1 MKNPIFDSTI
11 VYLSYYDIPKI
22 LINVFASFNRDLT
35 RDNNDCQVSFFLD
48 KNGILNTIKD
58 SRKLTKLPKMFINSS
73 KSCEVMGKEL
83 RNLKIPDFYIQGL
96 FKKYLKIY

>member
-1 MKNPIFDSTI
+1 MEKW
-11 VYLSYYDIPKI
+11 SY
-22 LINVFASFNRDLT
+22 VFYRLKVNKFNLDYELTSFNRDLT

-58 SRKLTKLPKMFINSS
+58 SRKLTKLPKIFINSS
-73 KSCEVMGKEL
+73 KSSEVMGKEL